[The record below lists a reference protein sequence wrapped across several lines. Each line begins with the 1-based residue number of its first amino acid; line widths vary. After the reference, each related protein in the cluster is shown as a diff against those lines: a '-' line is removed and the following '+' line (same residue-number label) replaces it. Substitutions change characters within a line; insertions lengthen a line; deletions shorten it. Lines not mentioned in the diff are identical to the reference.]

1 MMMLLRNNKN
11 LLASMADVKAAYKA
25 KYRNYEP
32 APGEVSDSDRDSKND
47 SDSGNRSVDSD
58 SEL

>member
-1 MMMLLRNNKN
+1 MVLSAFTTSVPINVPVRQKMN
-11 LLASMADVKAAYKA
+11 
-25 KYRNYEP
+25 EP